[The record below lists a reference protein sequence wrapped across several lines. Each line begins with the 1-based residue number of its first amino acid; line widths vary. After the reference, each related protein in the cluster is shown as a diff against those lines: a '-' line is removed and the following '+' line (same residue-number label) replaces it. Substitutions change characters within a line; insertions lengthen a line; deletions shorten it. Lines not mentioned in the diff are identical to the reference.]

1 MRATINGL
9 RKNDLR
15 LAMADREH
23 GLMRLKGN
31 DLRDAQILAMDGY

>member
-1 MRATINGL
+1 MRAITNEL

-15 LAMADREH
+15 LTMADLEH

-31 DLRDAQILAMDGY
+31 GLRDAQILASDRY